1 MLPPLAH
8 PLNVNLVLSQLVV
21 KPRLSQIVPVS
32 SFHIYLELRPFTFP
46 FIAASL
52 TILSLPLIGVDI
64 V

>member
-8 PLNVNLVLSQLVV
+8 PLNVNLVLSQLV
-21 KPRLSQIVPVS
+21 KPRLSQTVPVS
-32 SFHIYLELRPFTFP
+32 SCHIYLELRPLTSL

-64 V
+64 I